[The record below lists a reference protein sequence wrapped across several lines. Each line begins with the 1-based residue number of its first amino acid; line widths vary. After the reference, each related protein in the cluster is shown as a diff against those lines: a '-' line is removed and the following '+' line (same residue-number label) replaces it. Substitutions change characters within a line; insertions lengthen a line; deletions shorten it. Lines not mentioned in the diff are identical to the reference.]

1 MTRDS
6 WLSRPLGTSVE
17 LILVDESL
25 EEKSIYSSQVS
36 VKGSLSQLSTNQLEG
51 HSQKCSRPVLSPPSP
66 LPQAHRLIQ
75 FWL

>member
-17 LILVDESL
+17 LLLVDESL
-25 EEKSIYSSQVS
+25 EKESIYSSQVS

-51 HSQKCSRPVLSPPSP
+51 HSQKCSHPVLSH
-66 LPQAHRLIQ
+66 LYHKHTV
-75 FWL
+75 